1 MIRQLIVGD
10 ASATGARRTVAGMC
24 AAARR
29 PIAGMAALTRQA
41 LVGMITAAMAEAGV
55 GATVEEVNMVKTMF
69 TCWGDLRH
77 RHRDISSWVY
87 SVG

>member
-1 MIRQLIVGD
+1 
-10 ASATGARRTVAGMC
+10 
-24 AAARR
+24 
-29 PIAGMAALTRQA
+29 MAALTRQA